1 MNTTDPTLSRNI
13 LEMAA
18 VASEFCNFVEDTAN
32 LRQQAFFNSL
42 QGLVPLLYLRGT
54 LLPEIEPEF
63 PEANERFVTEEQYE
77 GLFNALRE
85 LTGELDEFWYID
97 HSGSHITE
105 TLKGSFAEHLADI
118 YQDLKDFI
126 MLFKKPQLAARENAI
141 ASCKANFAPHWG
153 IRLAN
158 LLPALHE
165 LVAED
170 KPAGQ
175 DDDFLLD

>member
-1 MNTTDPTLSRNI
+1 MSTTDLTLSRNI
-13 LEMAA
+13 LELAA

-54 LLPEIEPEF
+54 LLPHIEPEF

>member
-1 MNTTDPTLSRNI
+1 MSTTDPTLSRNI
-13 LEMAA
+13 LEMAD
-18 VASEFCNFVEDTAN
+18 VASEFCNFVEATAN

-105 TLKGSFAEHLADI
+105 TLKGSFA
-118 YQDLKDFI
+118 
-126 MLFKKPQLAARENAI
+126 
-141 ASCKANFAPHWG
+141 
-153 IRLAN
+153 
-158 LLPALHE
+158 
-165 LVAED
+165 
-170 KPAGQ
+170 
-175 DDDFLLD
+175 